1 LSKFIADTMALVL
14 ALEKRKMPERVKI
27 VFEKAKQA
35 ESAVL
40 VPSIVFAELAY
51 LSEKNRIETNL
62 EEARFFINQ
71 NETISE
77 LPMTL
82 STVMHSFDIKD
93 IPELHDRII
102 AGSAKEQNI
111 PILTND
117 PVIHSSRFVQC
128 VWI

>member
-1 LSKFIADTMALVL
+1 MALVL